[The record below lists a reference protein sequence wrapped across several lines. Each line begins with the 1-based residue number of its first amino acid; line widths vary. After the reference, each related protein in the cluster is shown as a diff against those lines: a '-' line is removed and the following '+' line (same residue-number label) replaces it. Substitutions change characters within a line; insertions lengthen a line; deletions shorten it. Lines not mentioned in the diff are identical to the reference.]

1 MAMTQAVCNSY
12 KKEIMQGIHT
22 TAHTYKCA
30 LYTSLATLN
39 ATTASY
45 AAANEQSDVG
55 SSYVA
60 GGVSLTGCTANT
72 AGAVAYLDF
81 ADAVWT
87 NVTVKA
93 SGALIYN
100 GSVAGNPAVA
110 VFAFGASYASAN
122 GNFTITWPAPGAAG
136 FITIT

>member
-1 MAMTQAVCNSY
+1 
-12 KKEIMQGIHT
+12 
-22 TAHTYKCA
+22 
-30 LYTSLATLN
+30 LATLN

-45 AAANEQSDVG
+45 SAVNEQSDVG

-72 AGAVAYLDF
+72 AAAVAYLDF
-81 ADAVWT
+81 ADAQWT

-100 GSVAGNPAVA
+100 SSVGGNPAVA
-110 VFAFGASYASAN
+110 VFAFGSSYASAN

-136 FITIT
+136 MITIT